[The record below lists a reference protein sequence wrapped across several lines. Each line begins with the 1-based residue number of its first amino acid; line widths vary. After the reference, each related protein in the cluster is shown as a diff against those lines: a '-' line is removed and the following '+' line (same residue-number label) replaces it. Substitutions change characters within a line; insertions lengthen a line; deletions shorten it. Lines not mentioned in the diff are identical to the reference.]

1 MLKRRK
7 RWQSLGLYAVILF
20 WSFVVVFPF
29 YWLFTTSFKQPL
41 DVSRRPRY
49 IPYVDYQPTGQHWQD
64 LFTGVQGDT
73 TIRHFKNSM
82 IAAVG
87 STILSVI
94 VGAMAGYGLSRFDYY
109 WRILGWRNDN
119 IAYWIISQRFL
130 PPALFVVPFLVI
142 YSTFHLI
149 DTYFGL
155 ILVYTMINI
164 PFAVWIMRDFFDTL
178 PLDMEESARVDGA
191 SRWQAFIKIV
201 LPLST
206 PGLVSIAVFSFIFA
220 WNEFLFA
227 LMLTNFN
234 AITLPVLIAGQN
246 STRGIQWWSIS
257 ALTLVA
263 AVPVIVI
270 SLLLQRFIT
279 RGLTAG
285 AIKG

>member
-1 MLKRRK
+1 MKRRK
-7 RWQSLGLYAVILF
+7 WWHSVGLYAVILF
-20 WSFVVVFPF
+20 WSFIVIFPF
-29 YWLFTTSFKQPL
+29 YWLFTTSLKQPL
-41 DVSRRPRY
+41 HVARGPRY
-49 IPYVDYQPTGQHWQD
+49 IPFVDYQPTVQHWQE
-64 LFTGVQGDT
+64 LFSGVQGDT
-73 TIRHFKNSM
+73 TIRHFNNSL
-82 IAAVG
+82 IAATG

-109 WRILGWRNDN
+109 WKILGWRNDN

-130 PPALFVVPFLVI
+130 PPALFVVPFLVM
-142 YSTFHLI
+142 YSTLHLI
-149 DTYFGL
+149 DTHFGL

-164 PFAVWIMRDFFDTL
+164 PFSVWIMRDFFDTL
-178 PLDMEESARVDGA
+178 PVDMEESARVDGA
-191 SRWQAFIKIV
+191 TRWQTFMKIV

-206 PGLVSIAVFSFIFA
+206 PGLVSIAVFSFIFS
-220 WNEFLFA
+220 WNEFLFS

-263 AVPVIVI
+263 AIPVIVI

-279 RGLTAG
+279 RGLVAG

>member
-1 MLKRRK
+1 MKRRSW
-7 RWQSLGLYAVILF
+7 WQTLGLYLIVII
-20 WSFVVVFPF
+20 WSIIVIFPF

-41 DVSRRPRY
+41 HVARGPRY
-49 IPYVDYQPTGQHWQD
+49 IPFVDYQPTGEHWEE
-64 LFTGVQGDT
+64 LFTAVQGET
-73 TIRHFKNSM
+73 TFRHFKNSL
-82 IAAVG
+82 IASIG
-87 STILSVI
+87 STVLSVV
-94 VGAMAGYGLSRFDYY
+94 VGAMAGYGLSRFHYY
-109 WRILGWRNDN
+109 WRILGWKNDN

-130 PPALFVVPFLVI
+130 PPALFVVPFLMI
-142 YSTFHLI
+142 YSAFRLI
-149 DTYFGL
+149 DTYVGL

-178 PLDMEESARVDGA
+178 PVDMEESARVDGA
-191 SRWQAFIKIV
+191 SRWQTFRKIV

-206 PGLVSIAVFSFIFA
+206 PGLVSVAVFSFVFA

-263 AVPVIVI
+263 ALPVIAI

-279 RGLTAG
+279 RGLVAG
-285 AIKG
+285 AVKG

>member
-1 MLKRRK
+1 MKRRK
-7 RWQSLGLYAVILF
+7 WWQTLGLYVIVIV
-20 WSFVVVFPF
+20 WSIIVVFPF
-29 YWLFTTSFKQPL
+29 YWLFTTSFKLPL
-41 DVSRRPRY
+41 HVARGPRY
-49 IPYVDYQPTGQHWQD
+49 IPFVDYQPTGQHWEE
-64 LFTGVQGDT
+64 LFTGVQGET
-73 TIRHFKNSM
+73 TLRHFKNSL
-82 IAAVG
+82 IASVG
-87 STILSVI
+87 STVLSVV
-94 VGAMAGYGLSRFDYY
+94 VGAMAGYGLSRFQYY
-109 WRILGWRNDN
+109 FRPLGWKNDN

-130 PPALFVVPFLVI
+130 PPALFVVPFLMI
-142 YSTFHLI
+142 YSWLHLI
-149 DTYFGL
+149 DTYAGL
-155 ILVYTMINI
+155 ILVYTMTNI

-178 PLDMEESARVDGA
+178 PVDMEESARVDGA
-191 SRWQAFIKIV
+191 SRWQAFRLIV

-206 PGLVSIAVFSFIFA
+206 PGLVSVAVFSFVFA

-263 AVPVIVI
+263 ALPVIAI

-279 RGLTAG
+279 RGLVAG

>member
-1 MLKRRK
+1 MKRRK
-7 RWQSLGLYAVILF
+7 WWQSLGLYTIIIV
-20 WSFVVVFPF
+20 WSIIVVFPF
-29 YWLFTTSFKQPL
+29 YWLFTTSFKLPL
-41 DVSRRPRY
+41 HVSRGPRY
-49 IPYVDYQPTGQHWQD
+49 IPFGDFQPTGQHWQD

-73 TIRHFKNSM
+73 TMRHFTNSL
-82 IAAVG
+82 IAATG
-87 STILSVI
+87 SMLLSVI
-94 VGAMAGYGLSRFDYY
+94 VGAMAGYGLSRFQYY
-109 WRILGWRNDN
+109 WRVLGWKNDN

-130 PPALFVVPFLVI
+130 PPALFVVPFLII
-142 YSTFHLI
+142 YSTFNLI
-149 DTYFGL
+149 DTQIGL
-155 ILVYTMINI
+155 ILIYTMINI

-178 PLDMEESARVDGA
+178 PVDMEESARVDGA
-191 SRWQAFIKIV
+191 SRWQTFLKIV

-206 PGLVSIAVFSFIFA
+206 PGLVSIAVFSFVFA

-227 LMLTNFN
+227 LMLTNFD

-263 AVPVIVI
+263 ALPVIGV

-279 RGLTAG
+279 RGLVAG

>member
-1 MLKRRK
+1 MMKRRK
-7 RWQSLGLYAVILF
+7 WWHSLGLYAVILF
-20 WSFVVVFPF
+20 WSFIVVFPF
-29 YWLFTTSFKQPL
+29 YWLFTTSLKQPL
-41 DVSRRPRY
+41 HVARGPRY
-49 IPYVDYQPTGQHWQD
+49 VPFVDFQPTGQHWQE
-64 LFTGVQGDT
+64 LFSGVQGDT
-73 TIRHFKNSM
+73 TIRHFNNSL
-82 IAAVG
+82 IAALG
-87 STILSVI
+87 STVLSVI
-94 VGAMAGYGLSRFDYY
+94 VGAMAGYGLSRFQYY

-142 YSTFHLI
+142 YSTLRLI
-149 DTYFGL
+149 DTHIGL

-178 PLDMEESARVDGA
+178 PVDMEESARVDGA
-191 SRWQAFIKIV
+191 SRWQTFLKIV

-206 PGLVSIAVFSFIFA
+206 PGLVSIAVFSFIFS
-220 WNEFLFA
+220 WNEFLFS

-263 AVPVIVI
+263 AIPVIVV